1 MSKARIV
8 LVLAIVSLAALFYV
22 FEFGNYLSLDYL
34 RDSQEAFASFYAEN
48 TAVTLLG
55 FFAIYVAVA
64 AASLPGAAILTLG
77 AGALFGLVVGTL
89 VASFASSI
97 GATLAFLISRFVI
110 GDSIQ
115 AKFGER
121 LKAINQGIEREG
133 AFYLFALRLV
143 PLFPFFLVNLVMGV
157 TKIRVVTFY
166 FVSQVGML
174 LGTIAFVNAGTQIS
188 EVTSLSG
195 LLSFELLASFAALGV
210 VPIVAKKIVNSVR
223 ARRVYKGYS
232 KPKKFDRNMV
242 VIGGGAAGLVSSLI
256 AATVRAKVTLIE
268 RDKMGGDC
276 LNTGCVPSKA
286 LIRSAKLAHQIR
298 NGDQYGLT
306 AVDAE
311 FEFSKVMERV
321 HAVIAKIEPHDSVER
336 FTDLGVECLQG
347 EAKIISPWEV
357 EINGQ
362 VLTTKSIVIATGA
375 RPFVPPIPGLKES
388 GFLTSDSLWEITELP
403 KRLVILGG
411 GPIGCEL
418 TQAFNRLGSQVAQVE
433 MQDRLMSRE
442 DRDVSEYIASKFTGE
457 GVDLHLETKA
467 LRVEGKTLI
476 CEKDGAE
483 ISIEFDQI
491 LVAVGRQARL
501 EGFGLDELGIEYDRT
516 LVLNDFLETNFPN
529 IYACGDVAGP
539 YQFTHTASHQAWFAS
554 VNALFGGLKRFRAD
568 YRVVP
573 WATFTDPEVARVGI
587 NEQEAEEQGVEV
599 QVTTYGIDDLD
610 RAIADG
616 SDYGWVKVLTVP
628 GKDKILGATI
638 VGEHAGDLLA
648 EFTLAMKH
656 GLGLNKIMGTIH
668 IYPTLVES
676 NKFAAG
682 EWKKSTKPERLLNW
696 VEKYHNWQRGE

>member
-1 MSKARIV
+1 MSKSRLF
-8 LVLAIVSLAALFYV
+8 LVFAVVALAIAFYV
-22 FEFGNYLSLDYL
+22 FDLGQFLSLDYL
-34 RDSQEAFASFYAEN
+34 RESQQGFAEYYAEN
-48 TAVTLLG
+48 TAITLIA
-55 FFAIYVAVA
+55 FFLVYLAVA
-64 AASLPGAAILTLG
+64 AASLPGAAILTLA

-89 VASFASSI
+89 IASFASSI
-97 GATLAFLISRFVI
+97 GATIAFLVARFVL

-115 AKFGER
+115 AKFGDR
-121 LKAINQGIEREG
+121 LEAINRGIEKEG

-143 PLFPFFLVNLVMGV
+143 PLFPFFLVNLVMGL
-157 TKIRVVTFY
+157 TKIRVATFY
-166 FVSQVGML
+166 VVSQIGML
-174 LGTIAFVNAGTQIS
+174 LGTIAFVNAGTQLS
-188 EVTSLSG
+188 TVTSLSG
-195 LLSFELLASFAALGV
+195 LLKFELVASFVALGI
-210 VPIVAKKIVNSVR
+210 VPIIAKKIVDSIR
-223 ARRVYKGYS
+223 AKRVYKGYN

-242 VIGGGAAGLVSSLI
+242 VIGAGAAGLVSSLI
-256 AATVRAKVTLIE
+256 AATVKAKVTLIE
-268 RDKMGGDC
+268 KDKMGGDC

-286 LIRSAKLAHQIR
+286 IIRSAKLAHQMR
-298 NGDQYGLT
+298 NGDQYGLSPR
-306 AVDAE
+306 DPD
-311 FEFSKVMERV
+311 FEFTKVMERV
-321 HAVIAKIEPHDSVER
+321 HSVIAKIEPHDSVER
-336 FTDLGVECLQG
+336 FTDMGVECLQG
-347 EAKIISPWEV
+347 DAKIVSPWEV
-357 EINGQ
+357 EVNGQ
-362 VLTTKSIVIATGA
+362 TLTTKSIVIATGA
-375 RPFVPPIPGLKES
+375 RPFVPPIPGLKETD
-388 GFLTSDSLWEITELP
+388 FLTSDSLWEITELP

-418 TQAFNRLGSQVAQVE
+418 TQAFQRLGSKVSQVE
-433 MQDRLMSRE
+433 MQDRLMARE
-442 DRDVSEYIASKFTGE
+442 DRDVSEYIAKKFESE

-476 CEKDGAE
+476 CEKGGAE

-516 LVLNDFLETNFPN
+516 LLLNDFLETNYPN

-554 VNALFGGLKRFRAD
+554 VNALFGKFKRFRAD

-573 WATFTDPEVARVGI
+573 WATFTDPEVARVGL
-587 NEQEAEEQGVEV
+587 NEQDAAEQGVDV

-682 EWKKSTKPERLLNW
+682 EWKKSTKPEGLLRW